1 MSELYPSVPAASIEP
16 VPPDVGARTDGAP
29 AGDGYDRDRVLRLLG
44 RLERDIAA
52 VEVAMVH
59 AEAGDHEAFAA
70 TVAPLETQ
78 LVD

>member
-1 MSELYPSVPAASIEP
+1 MSELYPSVPVASTEP
-16 VPPDVGARTDGAP
+16 VPPGDGARTDGSP
-29 AGDGYDRDRVLRLLG
+29 VGDGYDRDRVLRLLG

-59 AEAGDHEAFAA
+59 AEAGDHEAFTA